1 MSLSQKVSALV
12 SGIMNPRDRF
22 EVMSTIYF
30 LFDVYSSGRI
40 NEEQLRTDLVD
51 ICSTVLAETNPE
63 LTEDEI
69 RKRANVLADELA
81 RTMKVEGLRRR
92 TLARFA
98 SRPLI

>member
-1 MSLSQKVSALV
+1 
-12 SGIMNPRDRF
+12 
-22 EVMSTIYF
+22 
-30 LFDVYSSGRI
+30 
-40 NEEQLRTDLVD
+40 
-51 ICSTVLAETNPE
+51 